1 MYLPVE
7 LFFSWTLFTWFQS
20 LTTLFPHAG
29 QVWRV
34 FSLCFCCCRG
44 LGEVLGSGS
53 PFRTCIASNMHFSH
67 VGVGGGV
74 GGVGGTGGIGVRACS
89 INAANSP
96 SDKER

>member
-7 LFFSWTLFTWFQS
+7 LFVLWTLFTWFQR

-34 FSLCFCCCRG
+34 FSRCCRG

-53 PFRTCIASNMHFSH
+53 PFRTCIAY

>member
-7 LFFSWTLFTWFQS
+7 LFVLWTLFTWFQS

-53 PFRTCIASNMHFSH
+53 PFRTCIAY